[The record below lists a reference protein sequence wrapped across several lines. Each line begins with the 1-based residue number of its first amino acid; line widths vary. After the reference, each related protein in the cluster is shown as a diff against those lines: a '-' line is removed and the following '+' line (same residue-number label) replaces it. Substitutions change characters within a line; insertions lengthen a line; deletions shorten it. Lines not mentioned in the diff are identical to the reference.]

1 MKKEEIF
8 RDTKNWYLDIS
19 DYASQHL
26 ITFAVNNAGDKILDA
41 GCATGEYCQK
51 LNGLGFKCAG
61 VDVNPDYIA
70 KAKKNGVEA
79 YVMNGK
85 ALDFSNNFFDTVL
98 LFEVLEHVNDPN
110 GVLKEAKRV
119 AIKNI
124 LVTVPNC
131 TDFSGL
137 KGLGLTYEHML
148 ERDHINFFTKK
159 DLEDLLSKHFKTF
172 RVEERE
178 PIAVGAIG
186 LPWWLKYPILV
197 LHKLKLIK
205 ADIYF
210 RLYAVAE
217 VE

>member
-1 MKKEEIF
+1 MKKEDIF
-8 RDTKNWYLDIS
+8 RDTKNWYS
-19 DYASQHL
+19 NTSNYASQRL
-26 ITFAVNNAGDKILDA
+26 ITFAVNNAVNKILDV

-51 LNGLGFKCAG
+51 LNGLGFKCVG
-61 VDVNPDYIA
+61 VDINLEYIA
-70 KAKKNGVEA
+70 KAKENGIEA
-79 YVMNGK
+79 YVMSGES
-85 ALDFSNNFFDTVL
+85 LDFPDNSFDTVL
-98 LFEVLEHVNDPN
+98 LFEVLEHVDNPN
-110 GVLKEAKRV
+110 SVLKEAKRV

-131 TDFSGL
+131 TEFSAL
-137 KGLGLTYEHML
+137 RRLGLTYEHML
-148 ERDHINFFTKK
+148 ERDHIIFFTKK
-159 DLEDLLSKHFKTF
+159 DLEDLLSKHFKKF

-178 PIAVGAIG
+178 PIAMGAIG

-197 LHKLKLIK
+197 LYKLKLIK